1 MESLFLGRNNL
12 TLTNANQMAP
22 KSAFYQLSLISCNIS
37 SDGIPIWLANQ
48 TDLAVLD
55 LSSNRRI
62 TGNFPRWLAE
72 QPINELVLVDNLL
85 QGTLPP
91 ELASNGGIQTLDLSE
106 NNFEGEIFLNR
117 GTNETEQSGYSMLIL
132 SDNIFTGSLGT
143 HISDMSYLF
152 YLDLSRNQLSG
163 EAFVFL
169 CQRSYSCP
177 QYINLSFNTFHGNIS
192 IYSGKAYSLNVL
204 EVAHN
209 RFSNIYLPRYL
220 EELQLLDLRENR
232 ISGEIPAC
240 LAQISSLQILSVGNN
255 FLRGPIP
262 SNLSNLRSLQILDL
276 SGNKLRGRVPNH
288 LGNLRGMIHAP
299 PDSPILGFAQ
309 INKPIDSAWVSGPS
323 IPTPWFEVFW
333 KTHNEGLPNN
343 HLGLYTLLDLSNN
356 QLSGEI
362 PNSLGN
368 LRSLKVLNLSHH
380 SLSGPIPASFGNIK
394 ELESLDLSH
403 NNLSG
408 DIPESMGTLLQITNL
423 QLSDNN
429 LSGRIPTGSQMDRM
443 NNPDSYANNDARLCG
458 MQILKPCNDV
468 AITPTREAA
477 PRGGPERDEG
487 LWLSWMTASIGFP
500 AGFVT
505 TVLGMYGFG
514 YFHHNPEL
522 LRRRRMMR
530 RRAIGF

>member
-1 MESLFLGRNNL
+1 
-12 TLTNANQMAP
+12 
-22 KSAFYQLSLISCNIS
+22 
-37 SDGIPIWLANQ
+37 
-48 TDLAVLD
+48 
-55 LSSNRRI
+55 
-62 TGNFPRWLAE
+62 
-72 QPINELVLVDNLL
+72 
-85 QGTLPP
+85 
-91 ELASNGGIQTLDLSE
+91 
-106 NNFEGEIFLNR
+106 
-117 GTNETEQSGYSMLIL
+117 
-132 SDNIFTGSLGT
+132 
-143 HISDMSYLF
+143 MSYLF

-240 LAQISSLQILSVGNN
+240 LAQISSLQILS
-255 FLRGPIP
+255 GPIP

-288 LGNLRGMIHAP
+288 
-299 PDSPILGFAQ
+299 
-309 INKPIDSAWVSGPS
+309 
-323 IPTPWFEVFW
+323 
-333 KTHNEGLPNN
+333 

-394 ELESLDLSH
+394 ELESL
-403 NNLSG
+403 
-408 DIPESMGTLLQITNL
+408 
-423 QLSDNN
+423 
-429 LSGRIPTGSQMDRM
+429 M

>member
-1 MESLFLGRNNL
+1 
-12 TLTNANQMAP
+12 
-22 KSAFYQLSLISCNIS
+22 
-37 SDGIPIWLANQ
+37 
-48 TDLAVLD
+48 
-55 LSSNRRI
+55 
-62 TGNFPRWLAE
+62 
-72 QPINELVLVDNLL
+72 
-85 QGTLPP
+85 
-91 ELASNGGIQTLDLSE
+91 
-106 NNFEGEIFLNR
+106 
-117 GTNETEQSGYSMLIL
+117 
-132 SDNIFTGSLGT
+132 
-143 HISDMSYLF
+143 MSYLF

-177 QYINLSFNTFHGNIS
+177 QYVNLSFNTFHGNIS

-240 LAQISSLQILSVGNN
+240 LAQISSLQILS
-255 FLRGPIP
+255 GPIP

-288 LGNLRGMIHAP
+288 
-299 PDSPILGFAQ
+299 
-309 INKPIDSAWVSGPS
+309 
-323 IPTPWFEVFW
+323 
-333 KTHNEGLPNN
+333 

-368 LRSLKVLNLSHH
+368 LRSLKVLNLSHN

-423 QLSDNN
+423 KLSDNN

-458 MQILKPCNDV
+458 MQILNR
-468 AITPTREAA
+468 A
-477 PRGGPERDEG
+477 
-487 LWLSWMTASIGFP
+487 
-500 AGFVT
+500 
-505 TVLGMYGFG
+505 
-514 YFHHNPEL
+514 
-522 LRRRRMMR
+522 MMWR
-530 RRAIGF
+530 

>member
-1 MESLFLGRNNL
+1 
-12 TLTNANQMAP
+12 
-22 KSAFYQLSLISCNIS
+22 
-37 SDGIPIWLANQ
+37 
-48 TDLAVLD
+48 
-55 LSSNRRI
+55 
-62 TGNFPRWLAE
+62 
-72 QPINELVLVDNLL
+72 
-85 QGTLPP
+85 
-91 ELASNGGIQTLDLSE
+91 
-106 NNFEGEIFLNR
+106 
-117 GTNETEQSGYSMLIL
+117 
-132 SDNIFTGSLGT
+132 
-143 HISDMSYLF
+143 MSYLF

-177 QYINLSFNTFHGNIS
+177 QYVNLSFNTFHGNIS

-276 SGNKLRGRVPNH
+276 SGNKLRG
-288 LGNLRGMIHAP
+288 
-299 PDSPILGFAQ
+299 
-309 INKPIDSAWVSGPS
+309 
-323 IPTPWFEVFW
+323 
-333 KTHNEGLPNN
+333 
-343 HLGLYTLLDLSNN
+343 
-356 QLSGEI
+356 EI

-368 LRSLKVLNLSHH
+368 LRSLKVLNLSHN

-423 QLSDNN
+423 KLSDNN

-458 MQILKPCNDV
+458 MQILNR
-468 AITPTREAA
+468 A
-477 PRGGPERDEG
+477 
-487 LWLSWMTASIGFP
+487 
-500 AGFVT
+500 
-505 TVLGMYGFG
+505 
-514 YFHHNPEL
+514 
-522 LRRRRMMR
+522 MMWR
-530 RRAIGF
+530 